1 MKPPHV
7 ELTLCWLEMLF
18 CVLAGALFQIQNL
31 LRGTHDKHLG
41 SRSGLEVPKADRK
54 SGVGTRAIERLEAF
68 ADQRSATIV
77 LTPALADAGETT
89 SRARL
94 VRFYKRFGFV
104 DVPKP

>member
-7 ELTLCWLEMLF
+7 ELTLCWSEMLF

-31 LRGTHDKHLG
+31 L
-41 SRSGLEVPKADRK
+41 
-54 SGVGTRAIERLEAF
+54 
-68 ADQRSATIV
+68 QQSATIV

-94 VRFYKRFGFV
+94 PGAVLQAVRIRREQGAPRGFGRHTSR
-104 DVPKP
+104 